1 MVLRA
6 VEFHHLAERELREA
20 TRRYRRRGGL
30 ALSQRFL
37 RGVDEVIQR
46 IATAAEQGAP
56 YQQRFRW
63 MKLKR
68 FPYLLHYEI
77 RDPRPVLIYAVAH
90 ERRRPNYWRRRVSP

>member
-6 VEFHHLAERELREA
+6 VEFHHLAERELEQA
-20 TRRYRRRGGL
+20 RRWYRRRGP
-30 ALSQRFL
+30 APAQRFL
-37 RGVDEVIQR
+37 QAVDEVIQR
-46 IATAAEQGAP
+46 IASAAEQGSP

-77 RDPRPVLIYAVAH
+77 RDPQPVLIYAVAH
-90 ERRRPNYWRRRVSP
+90 ERRRPGYWKRRARP